1 MTGHRAGGPGRFRF
15 LLGHTYCCR
24 YRGHR
29 AGWCSEP
36 ARYDAEVRTPRQH
49 PEPPAIEIAIVN
61 ADLDCAI
68 AGLSGLERVAVETW
82 AQICCQIGYPPLDND
97 RIKRWAWRDS
107 ARPLWRA
114 AVRQHRIPPDRE
126 GDRSGTRIL
135 QDALWSA
142 CETMARAGGWLPRDE
157 R

>member
-1 MTGHRAGGPGRFRF
+1 MTDTRPTGPGRFRF

-24 YRGHR
+24 HRGHR

-49 PEPPAIEIAIVN
+49 PEPLAIEIAIAN

-68 AGLSGLERVAVETW
+68 ATLPELERIAVEAW
-82 AQICCQIGYPPLDND
+82 ARICHEIGYPPLDND
-97 RIKRWAWRDS
+97 KLARWRWRDR
-107 ARPLWRA
+107 ARPLWKLV
-114 AVRQHRIPPDRE
+114 VRRHRIAPDHE
-126 GDRSGTRIL
+126 GDRSGTRRL

-142 CETMARAGGWLPRDE
+142 CETMARATGWLPRDE